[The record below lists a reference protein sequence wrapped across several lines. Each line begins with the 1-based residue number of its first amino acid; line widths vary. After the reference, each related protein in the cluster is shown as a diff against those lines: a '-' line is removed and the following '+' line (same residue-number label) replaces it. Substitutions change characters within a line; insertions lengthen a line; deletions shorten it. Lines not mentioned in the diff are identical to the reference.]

1 MPVNDDAII
10 GSIRSRINTMLILLL
25 DDQYRSIASLLS
37 IFRTITVLVGDSVG
51 SFRTRLNKHT
61 LT

>member
-25 DDQYRSIASLLS
+25 DDQYRGIASLLS
-37 IFRTITVLVGDSVG
+37 IFRAITVLVGDSVG
-51 SFRTRLNKHT
+51 SFRTRLN
-61 LT
+61 